1 MAMRILP
8 ESYRMLR
15 MNHRHVD
22 LAPRDDSN
30 KEDSLEWIEKLRLGG
45 DTSRQL
51 KTSRG

>member
-1 MAMRILP
+1 MRILP

-22 LAPRDDSN
+22 LAPKDDSN

-45 DTSRQL
+45 DTNRQL